1 MACLADRI
9 ARACVHHY
17 DRCLTKKGK
26 PRDGVEWTPMAA
38 VVGRYQDNSRDDLFV
53 ISMGTGSKCVGQNQ
67 MSGRGDLLHDSH
79 AEVLARRGFVRFLL
93 TEVRRLLTGD
103 DTSVLCADH
112 ERSAEAS
119 GEFACRV
126 KPGVSFHFFT
136 TQTPCGD
143 ASIYKLP
150 GCLLLPTSGADSER
164 NAAGP
169 AAAASTTTKSTPA
182 PAISAGDVATSSSGS
197 AVSARAVESHGVTR
211 RDCNGANPPRRTADL
226 DCRRTGD
233 HLSSRSA
240 PCPAS
245 SADVCTSP
253 GVATK
258 RKRSDVTEAD
268 GALGS
273 DERDLC
279 TRSAAHSHESAHKRT
294 RPHHMEGDGFHEQHR
309 PSSPSRDCCCSSSTL
324 SPDRSV
330 GVSSSHATSR
340 SGDYGSDAELV
351 QLSQKTFGPGGSRC
365 VCGPPDGLHART
377 GSRVLSPCTTS
388 RSGGSN
394 GCAESTMNCPA
405 LAATASS
412 TITASAS
419 AGVVQCVVAGAQ
431 SVSNGSSPDLSVSES
446 VQSVSDRSSPHL
458 PAPSVPDGVQPV
470 SAGIQSVVSTAST
483 GVQCVSDGSSTHLP
497 TNAMAEV
504 LQCTG
509 VSNGPV
515 NACCQELAE
524 CSSQS
529 SNILDGPNGSAA
541 VCTSE
546 PHQCTDE
553 TRAASASAAPAA
565 TDIRRTGAKCA
576 PASAL
581 QDARRPG
588 SEYHTAGAWRTKPG
602 RGDPTISMSCSDK
615 LARWNAIGCQ
625 GALAAHFLAA
635 PVRFASITVL
645 AGHERSGGG
654 GGEDAVDLNALRRAV
669 TLRLSRTRES
679 SCDDDR
685 HAVELLST
693 RCVAFPARKSY
704 AGANA
709 AAAAAC
715 DGLVNGQDCGKMND
729 GCEDGHT
736 TTTAADGGDRRVA
749 CGSSIAW
756 YQHSTQQEATC
767 NGKKLGITK
776 KLRNSPK
783 SRSFLC
789 RVDMFS
795 LFMEILA
802 LVPKDQLP
810 SHLRNQSLQTY
821 LDFKLASRSYQQ
833 RKQEFLEH
841 VGCWVQASCD
851 LQKFSNPTGDSEV
864 ATTRPF

>member
-1 MACLADRI
+1 M
-9 ARACVHHY
+9 
-17 DRCLTKKGK
+17 
-26 PRDGVEWTPMAA
+26 
-38 VVGRYQDNSRDDLFV
+38 
-53 ISMGTGSKCVGQNQ
+53 
-67 MSGRGDLLHDSH
+67 
-79 AEVLARRGFVRFLL
+79 
-93 TEVRRLLTGD
+93 
-103 DTSVLCADH
+103 
-112 ERSAEAS
+112 
-119 GEFACRV
+119 
-126 KPGVSFHFFT
+126 
-136 TQTPCGD
+136 
-143 ASIYKLP
+143 
-150 GCLLLPTSGADSER
+150 
-164 NAAGP
+164 
-169 AAAASTTTKSTPA
+169 TKSTPA

-197 AVSARAVESHGVTR
+197 AVSARAVENHGVTR
-211 RDCNGANPPRRTADL
+211 RDCNGGNSPRRTADL

-245 SADVCTSP
+245 SADVCASP

-309 PSSPSRDCCCSSSTL
+309 PSSPSRDCCRSSSAL

-330 GVSSSHATSR
+330 GVLSSHATSR
-340 SGDYGSDAELV
+340 SGDYSSDAELV
-351 QLSQKTFGPGGSRC
+351 QLSQKTFGHSGSRC
-365 VCGPPDGLHART
+365 VCDPPDSPHART
-377 GSRVLSPCTTS
+377 GSTVLSPCTTS
-388 RSGGSN
+388 CSGGSN
-394 GCAESTMNCPA
+394 GCAESTTNCPV
-405 LAATASS
+405 LAATASN
-412 TITASAS
+412 TTSAC
-419 AGVVQCVVAGAQ
+419 AGGVQCVVAGAQ
-431 SVSNGSSPDLSVSES
+431 SVSDGSSPDLPVQSVSES

-483 GVQCVSDGSSTHLP
+483 GVQCVSDGSSPDLP
-497 TNAMAEV
+497 AHATAKA

-509 VSNGPV
+509 ISNGPD
-515 NACCQELAE
+515 NACCPELAE

-546 PHQCTDE
+546 PRQCTDE

-645 AGHERSGGG
+645 AGHERSGSGGG

-693 RCVAFPARKSY
+693 RCVAFPARKPY
-704 AGANA
+704 AGANAASA

-715 DGLVNGQDCGKMND
+715 DGLVHGQDCGKMND
-729 GCEDGHT
+729 GYEDGHT
-736 TTTAADGGDRRVA
+736 TTTTADGGDRRVA
-749 CGSSIAW
+749 CGSCKCVIA
-756 YQHSTQQEATC
+756 
-767 NGKKLGITK
+767 GGVPL
-776 KLRNSPK
+776 
-783 SRSFLC
+783 SRRHVLYSF
-789 RVDMFS
+789 VWHD
-795 LFMEILA
+795 
-802 LVPKDQLP
+802 
-810 SHLRNQSLQTY
+810 Y
-821 LDFKLASRSYQQ
+821 
-833 RKQEFLEH
+833 
-841 VGCWVQASCD
+841 
-851 LQKFSNPTGDSEV
+851 
-864 ATTRPF
+864 